1 MATRTGIRKAFS
13 FKRPKRATPEE
24 TALML
29 PKLKLIKS
37 KHAARVLELT
47 RTALQ
52 AMEELS
58 KIEAEMDIEAAKE
71 VRDDYQNTI
80 PEFKLTFESKK
91 EDADAVVEESG
102 NAEDAT
108 APSASLAEDDD
119 K

>member
-1 MATRTGIRKAFS
+1 
-13 FKRPKRATPEE
+13 
-24 TALML
+24 ML

-80 PEFKLTFESKK
+80 PEFKLTFEALYAQHAEENDDTSARLDDCMDVLEAIKK
-91 EDADAVVEESG
+91 EAADAVVEESV